1 MKHLSNYLAEENFYK
16 TVVEDGSDIIFIV
29 DYDANIVYH
38 NPSVK
43 KTIGYQSLTGKH
55 FFDYIHPKQLK
66 KVKRSFKESTNLPYN
81 SNIEFMFM
89 CFDGAYK
96 YLEFNSINLKHKD
109 GISALILDCRD
120 ISGRKKDQEELIK
133 AQKAKEQFLANM
145 SHEIRTPVNGIAGMV
160 NLLTNT
166 MQSKEQSKYLNAI
179 KHSADNL
186 KVIINDILDFSIIES
201 GKVSLEKIGFD
212 IDYQIKSVISSLE
225 LQAAEKNLNINYFK
239 KDVNI
244 KIVLGDPVRLSQ
256 ILINL
261 INNAIKFTNEG
272 EITVNLACEPL
283 ADNVSLAKFEVTDT
297 GIGMSE
303 NKLDHI
309 FDTFKQAD
317 ESITRKYGG
326 TGLGLAISKQ
336 LVELQDG
343 SISVK
348 SKVDVGTTFSFSIP
362 YTQGKEIDLIHRSSG
377 DKEGI
382 NKSKQKKFEGL
393 KILLVE
399 DNDINRLYA
408 STILKK
414 WDCSCDEAVNGEIA
428 LEMLKKN
435 DYGLILMD
443 VHMPVM
449 DGMEATRII
458 RQSFDAPK
466 KDIPIVAF
474 TANAIKGDQK
484 DYIDVGMNDYITKPF
499 VPDELHRLISK
510 YYHSVE
516 KPDVTKDF
524 ESLLF
529 DLTYLNSISDGNKE
543 FIDEIVFTFIDQ
555 TPALLDL
562 MLTASKNKNWVTVGD
577 LAHKLKPNL
586 TLLGITKLI
595 PSVQS
600 LEIDGRDEQNT
611 DTIQDRVNLLTNTCQ
626 LAIQELSTLQKN
638 KASN

>member
-1 MKHLSNYLAEENFYK
+1 MKHLSKYLAEEKFYK

-43 KTIGYQSLTGKH
+43 KTIGYDSLTEKY
-55 FFDYIHPKQLK
+55 FFDYIHPNQLK

-81 SNIEFMFM
+81 SNIEFMFL
-89 CFDGAYK
+89 CSNGEYK

-160 NLLTNT
+160 NLLTST
-166 MQSKEQSKYLNAI
+166 MQSNEQSKYLNAI

-212 IDYQIKSVISSLE
+212 IDYQIKSVINSLE
-225 LQAAEKNLNINYFK
+225 LQASEKKLKINYFK
-239 KDVNI
+239 KGGNI

-272 EITVNLACEPL
+272 EITINLLCEPKEENI
-283 ADNVSLAKFEVTDT
+283 ALAKFEVIDT
-297 GIGMSE
+297 GIGMSD

-336 LVELQDG
+336 LVELQG
-343 SISVK
+343 GTIKVK
-348 SKVDVGTTFSFSIP
+348 SEVDFGTTFSFYIP
-362 YTQGKEIDLIHRSSG
+362 YKRGRDIDLIHYPDG
-377 DKEGI
+377 GKEGFR
-382 NKSKQKKFEGL
+382 KSDQKKFDDYR
-393 KILLVE
+393 ILLVE

-414 WDCSCDEAVNGEIA
+414 WDCDCDEAVNGEMA
-428 LEMLKKN
+428 LEMHKKN
-435 DYGLILMD
+435 HYDLILMD

-449 DGMEATRII
+449 DGLEATQII
-458 RQSFDAPK
+458 RQSFDPPK
-466 KDIPIVAF
+466 NDIPIIAF

-484 DYIDVGMNDYITKPF
+484 EYLDIGMNDYITKPF

-510 YYHSVE
+510 YYNNTELLVSGDNLTH
-516 KPDVTKDF
+516 P
-524 ESLLF
+524 LF
-529 DLTYLNSISDGNKE
+529 DLSYLNSMSDGNKE
-543 FIDEIVFTFIDQ
+543 FIDEIITTFIDQ
-555 TPALLDL
+555 TPQLLTE
-562 MLTASKNKNWVTVGD
+562 MIEASASENWVVIGD

-586 TLLGITKLI
+586 TMLGINQLNALT
-595 PSVQS
+595 QS
-600 LEIDGRDEQNT
+600 IELDGRALQNIDSLPERVKSLT
-611 DTIQDRVNLLTNTCQ
+611 DNCKI
-626 LAIQELSTLQKN
+626 AIQELSDL
-638 KASN
+638 

>member
-1 MKHLSNYLAEENFYK
+1 MKELSNYLAKEKFYK

-43 KTIGYQSLTGKH
+43 KTTGYSSLTQKNL
-55 FFDYIHPKQLK
+55 FDYIHPKQLK
-66 KVKRSFKESTNLPYN
+66 KVKKSFKESSNLPYN
-81 SNIEFMFM
+81 SNIEFMFL
-89 CFDGAYK
+89 CANGSYK
-96 YLEFNSINLKHKD
+96 YLEFNSINLMHKD

-133 AQKAKEQFLANM
+133 AQKTKEQFLANM

-201 GKVSLEKIGFD
+201 GNVSLEKIGFD
-212 IDYQIKSVISSLE
+212 IDYQIKSVINSLE
-225 LQAAEKNLNINYFK
+225 LHATEKKLTINYLK
-239 KDVNI
+239 KEI
-244 KIVLGDPVRLSQ
+244 ATKIVLGDPVRLSQ

-272 EITVNLACEPL
+272 EITINLNYNLLKDDIVL
-283 ADNVSLAKFEVTDT
+283 ANFEVSDT
-297 GIGMSE
+297 GIGMSDD
-303 NKLDHI
+303 KLIHI

-336 LVELQDG
+336 LVELQGG
-343 SISVK
+343 SITVK
-348 SKVDVGTTFSFSIP
+348 SNVGVGTTFLFSIP
-362 YTQGKEIDLIHRSSG
+362 YKQGKEMDLIHHPDG
-377 DKEGI
+377 IKEGI
-382 NKSKQKKFEGL
+382 PHNEKNKFVGFN
-393 KILLVE
+393 ILLVE

-414 WDCSCDEAVNGEIA
+414 WNCTCDEAVNGEIA
-428 LEMLKKN
+428 LEMHKKN
-435 DYGLILMD
+435 NYDLILMD

-449 DGMEATRII
+449 DGLETTRII
-458 RQSFDAPK
+458 RQSFDYPK
-466 KDIPIVAF
+466 NDVPIIAF

-484 DYIDVGMNDYITKPF
+484 DYIDIGMNDYITKPF
-499 VPDELHRLISK
+499 VPNELHLLISK
-510 YYHSVE
+510 YYNSTE
-516 KPDVTKDF
+516 KPEPETSF
-524 ESLLF
+524 ESPLF
-529 DLTYLNSISDGNKE
+529 DLAYLNSISDQNQE
-543 FIDEIVFTFIDQ
+543 FINEIIATFIEK
-555 TPALLDL
+555 TPLL
-562 MLTASKNKNWVTVGD
+562 LTEMIMASKNNEWKTVGD

-586 TLLGITKLI
+586 SLLGINQLKPLA
-595 PSVQS
+595 QS
-600 LEIDGRDEQNT
+600 LETDGRGNLNT
-611 DTIQDRVNLLTNTCQ
+611 DSIKDRVKLLTDTCN
-626 LAIQELSTLQKN
+626 LVIEELGN
-638 KASN
+638 V

>member
-1 MKHLSNYLAEENFYK
+1 MKELSKYLSEEKFYK

-43 KTIGYQSLTGKH
+43 KTIGYKSLTEKH
-55 FFDYIHPKQLK
+55 FFDYIHPKQLR
-66 KVKRSFKESTNLPYN
+66 KVKRSFRESTNLPYN

-89 CFDGAYK
+89 CEDGEYK

-166 MQSKEQSKYLNAI
+166 MRSKEQSKYLNAI

-201 GKVSLEKIGFD
+201 GKVSLERIGFD
-212 IDYQIKSVISSLE
+212 IDYQIKSVINSLE
-225 LQAAEKNLNINYFK
+225 LQAAEKKLKINYEK
-239 KDVNI
+239 QDLSS

-272 EITVNLACEPL
+272 EITIKLSCTTQENNTALAR
-283 ADNVSLAKFEVTDT
+283 FEVTDT
-297 GIGMSE
+297 GIGMSD
-303 NKLDHI
+303 NKLDRI

-336 LVELQDG
+336 LVELQGG
-343 SISVK
+343 SIGVK
-348 SKVDVGTTFSFSIP
+348 SKVDVGTSFTFTIP
-362 YTQGKEIDLIHRSSG
+362 YKQGKAIDLIHHPDG
-377 DKEGI
+377 TTDGI
-382 NKSKQKKFEGL
+382 RKNNQKKFEGFN
-393 KILLVE
+393 ILLVE

-414 WDCSCDEAVNGEIA
+414 WACSCDEAVNGEIA
-428 LEMLKKN
+428 LEMHRIN
-435 DYGLILMD
+435 NYDLILMD

-449 DGMEATRII
+449 DGLEATRII
-458 RQSFDAPK
+458 RQSFTPPK
-466 KDIPIVAF
+466 NNTPIIAF

-484 DYIDVGMNDYITKPF
+484 DYIDIGMNDYITKPF
-499 VPDELHRLISK
+499 IPDELHGLISK
-510 YYHSVE
+510 YYSSE
-516 KPDVTKDF
+516 PTEAEQTFD
-524 ESLLF
+524 SPLF
-529 DLTYLNSISDGNKE
+529 DLGHLNTISGGNE
-543 FIDEIVFTFIDQ
+543 AFIEEIISSFVEQ
-555 TPALLDL
+555 TPDL
-562 MLTASKNKNWVTVGD
+562 INDMQRASSNESWITVGD
-577 LAHKLKPNL
+577 LAHKIKPNL
-586 TLLGITKLI
+586 TLLGINQLI
-595 PSVQS
+595 PLVQS
-600 LEIDGRDEQNT
+600 IENDGRSVINT
-611 DTIQDRVNLLTNTCQ
+611 DTINKRVELFAKTCH
-626 LAIQELSTLQKN
+626 LAIKELLKYE
-638 KASN
+638 